1 MSNTQDR
8 SKLLGTMPMSRL
20 VPKVSIPIMFSM
32 LIQALYNI
40 VDSIFVSRFDPN
52 GLTAVSLA
60 MPFQMLMIALSTGMG
75 TGINSLL
82 SRRLGERNPEGARRG
97 AWNGLLIEVLG
108 SVLFILFGLLL
119 AGQTMGLVVSDNLAN
134 RESIF
139 SMGTSYLTIV
149 TAASTGLFVAIY
161 FERMLQATGN
171 SVLSMVTQ
179 LCGALTNIILDPI
192 MIFGLLGCPRM
203 GVSGAAIATVI
214 GQFVSAAIGF
224 VLNQKKNLELR
235 LNVKD
240 AVINRHD
247 LSGIISVG
255 LPSTI
260 MASIG
265 SVMNIGMNAILSG
278 FAQSN
283 AALNVM
289 SVYFKLQSFIFM
301 PVFGLSNGIIAILA
315 YNYGARIKERVY
327 SCIKV
332 ALIWAGVIML
342 IGTLVFMIFPGQLMA
357 IFESE
362 AEAEITAQMTDIGI
376 VAMRIIS
383 ASFLLAAVGI
393 ILSTVFQAVGRGT
406 YSMIISICRQLVIL
420 LPVAWLIARLT
431 GDVKAVWWCFPA
443 AELFALILCLFY
455 YRKCDKKMLST
466 L

>member
-1 MSNTQDR
+1 MQSRDR
-8 SKLLGTMPMSRL
+8 SEILGTMQMSRL

-32 LIQALYNI
+32 LIQALYNV

-82 SRRLGERNPEGARRG
+82 SRRLGERDPEGARRG
-97 AWNGLLIEVLG
+97 AWNGLFIEVLG
-108 SVLFILFGLLL
+108 SCLFILLGVFA
-119 AGQTMGLVVSDNLAN
+119 AGGIMRLVVSDNLAN
-134 RESIF
+134 ADSILSMGTDYLSIVTAF
-139 SMGTSYLTIV
+139 SMGLF
-149 TAASTGLFVAIY
+149 TAIF

-179 LCGALTNIILDPI
+179 LCGAVTNIILDPI

-214 GQFVSAAIGF
+214 GQFVSAFIGF
-224 VLNQKKNLELR
+224 MLNQKKNPELR
-235 LNVKD
+235 LNRN
-240 AVINRHD
+240 AFRINRYD
-247 LSGIISVG
+247 LSGIVSVG

-265 SVMNIGMNAILSG
+265 SVMNIGMNSILSG

-315 YNYGARIKERVY
+315 YNYGARIRQRVY

-332 ALIWAGVIML
+332 ALIWACTIML
-342 IGTLVFMIFPGQLMA
+342 VGTLIFMVFPGQLMSV
-357 IFESE
+357 FESE
-362 AEAEITAQMTDIGI
+362 SEAEITAQMTDIGM

-383 ASFLLAAVGI
+383 SSFLLAAIGI
-393 ILSTVFQAVGRGT
+393 ILSTVFQAVGRGV
-406 YSMIISICRQLVIL
+406 YSMIMSICRQLAIL

-443 AELFALILCLFY
+443 AELVALGICLFY
-455 YRKCDKKMLST
+455 YRKCDREMLST

>member
-1 MSNTQDR
+1 MQSRDR
-8 SKLLGTMPMSRL
+8 SEILGTMPMARL

-82 SRRLGERNPEGARRG
+82 SRRLGERDTEGAKRG
-97 AWNGLLIEVLG
+97 AWNGMFIEVLG
-108 SVLFILFGLLL
+108 SGLFILFGLFL
-119 AGQTMGLVVSDNLAN
+119 ARLTMRLVVSDNLAN
-134 RESIF
+134 ADKIF
-139 SMGTSYLTIV
+139 SMGTDYLSIV
-149 TAASTGLFVAIY
+149 TVFSLGLFMAVY

-171 SVLSMVTQ
+171 SVLSMATQ

-192 MIFGLLGCPRM
+192 MIFGLLGFPRM
-203 GVSGAAIATVI
+203 GVSGAAIATVT
-214 GQFVSAAIGF
+214 GQFVSALIGF
-224 VLNQKKNLELR
+224 LLNQKKNPELR
-235 LNVKD
+235 LEKNHFR
-240 AVINRHD
+240 INRHD
-247 LSGIISVG
+247 LSGIVSVG
-255 LPSTI
+255 FPSTI

-265 SVMNIGMNAILSG
+265 SVMNIGMNGILSG
-278 FAQSN
+278 FTAQSN

-301 PVFGLSNGIIAILA
+301 PVFGLSNGIIAIIA
-315 YNYGARIKERVY
+315 YNYGARIRERVY
-327 SCIKV
+327 GCIKV
-332 ALIWAGVIML
+332 ALCWACTIML
-342 IGTLVFMIFPGQLMA
+342 VGTLVFMVFPGQLMSV
-357 IFESE
+357 FESD

-393 ILSTVFQAVGRGT
+393 TLSTVFQAIGRGI
-406 YSMIISICRQLVIL
+406 YSMIMSICRQLVIL

-443 AELFALILCLFY
+443 AELAALAICIFY
-455 YRKCDKKMLST
+455 YRKCDREMLSS